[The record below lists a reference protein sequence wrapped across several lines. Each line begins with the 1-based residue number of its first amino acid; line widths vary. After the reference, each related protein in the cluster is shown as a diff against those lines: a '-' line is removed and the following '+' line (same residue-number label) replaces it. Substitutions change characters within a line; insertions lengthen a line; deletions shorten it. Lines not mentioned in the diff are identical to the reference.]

1 MTWSGIKGC
10 GYTRFQRRIIVWW
23 VSGASILHHT
33 LKRIP
38 KYLIKLYIFASYW
51 HPKLAQFRSA
61 GQSEQTS
68 QTGYVN
74 QTNRFG
80 KHCKISNWT
89 APLRRAHRDNRNAYI
104 ERPIW
109 SRGGGWIYASR
120 KTYTW
125 YDQSRGGQTGPSSQS
140 ELEVVFWHGI
150 CLVSTPIRYKPPHPI
165 YIWRATSDSGHPQS
179 NQYTLSLLFPN
190 PNFSNPFTILPTCLW
205 RLKAF

>member
-61 GQSEQTS
+61 GQYEQTS

-74 QTNRFG
+74 RTNRFG

-109 SRGGGWIYASR
+109 SPGGGVN
-120 KTYTW
+120 
-125 YDQSRGGQTGPSSQS
+125 
-140 ELEVVFWHGI
+140 L
-150 CLVSTPIRYKPPHPI
+150 CLQEDLHLVWPVQGWSDWSKQPIRVRSCI
-165 YIWRATSDSGHPQS
+165 LTRDMFGFDS
-179 NQYTLSLLFPN
+179 Y
-190 PNFSNPFTILPTCLW
+190 
-205 RLKAF
+205 

>member
-1 MTWSGIKGC
+1 MDGLEMTWSGIKGC

-61 GQSEQTS
+61 RQSEQTS

-109 SRGGGWIYASR
+109 SPGGGGEFMPPGRPTLGMTSPGVVRLVQAAN
-120 KTYTW
+120 
-125 YDQSRGGQTGPSSQS
+125 PS
-140 ELEVVFWHGI
+140 
-150 CLVSTPIRYKPPHPI
+150 
-165 YIWRATSDSGHPQS
+165 
-179 NQYTLSLLFPN
+179 
-190 PNFSNPFTILPTCLW
+190 
-205 RLKAF
+205 

>member
-68 QTGYVN
+68 QTGHVN
-74 QTNRFG
+74 RTNRFG

-109 SRGGGWIYASR
+109 SGGG
-120 KTYTW
+120 
-125 YDQSRGGQTGPSSQS
+125 GQFMPPGRPTLGMTSPGAVRLVQAAQS

-165 YIWRATSDSGHPQS
+165 YIYEGPRPIEDIPNRINKLYLYYFQ
-179 NQYTLSLLFPN
+179 TLAFPILLLF
-190 PNFSNPFTILPTCLW
+190 FLHVW